1 MTENKSASGIISATM
16 PALARS
22 PRKTNRIDDH
32 QPHADDQVVQHVV
45 RRHVD
50 QVGPLVED
58 SICIPLG
65 SRLLAR

>member
-1 MTENKSASGIISATM
+1 MTENSSASGIIIATI

-58 SICIPLG
+58 HDLHPLG
-65 SRLLAR
+65 QELALR